1 MTTKKQ
7 ITLLLCK
14 NACLILIGFV
24 LGLYSHDWFLQ
35 TIIGQKE
42 PTPTLTTS
50 LFCERASL
58 YTDLCSAS
66 NIDPILHQRIKGV
79 IKDDKGELLFP
90 ITLRVEVSEM
100 FTQLNT
106 FPQNRYQ
113 HSKSVFGVDVSSLDE
128 LLMLSK
134 TEGVLKISEF
144 EEISIP

>member
-14 NACLILIGFV
+14 SACLTLIGFV
-24 LGLYSHDWFLQ
+24 FGLYSHDWFLQ

-42 PTPTLTTS
+42 PTPTPTTS
-50 LFCERASL
+50 LFCERASV

-66 NIDPILHQRIKGV
+66 NIDPILHQRIKGA
-79 IKDDKGELLFP
+79 IKDDKEELLFP
-90 ITLRVEVSEM
+90 LTLRVEVSET
-100 FTQLNT
+100 FTPTNT

-113 HSKSVFGVDVSSLDE
+113 YSKNVFGVDVSSLDE
-128 LLMLSK
+128 LIILSK
-134 TEGVLKISEF
+134 TDGILEISEF

>member
-14 NACLILIGFV
+14 SASLILIGFV
-24 LGLYSHDWFLQ
+24 FGLYSHDWFLQ
-35 TIIGQKE
+35 TMIDQKE

-50 LFCERASL
+50 LFCERASV

-66 NIDPILHQRIKGV
+66 NIDPILHQKIKGA
-79 IKDDKGELLFP
+79 IKDDKEELLFP
-90 ITLRVEVSEM
+90 LTLRVEVSEM
-100 FTQLNT
+100 FTLTNT

-113 HSKSVFGVDVSSLDE
+113 HSESVFGVNVSSLDE

-144 EEISIP
+144 EKISY